1 MRLLER
7 DNTGE
12 FRLTKHAI
20 ADIPPY
26 AILSHTWGD
35 EEVLFED
42 LAYNTAKNKAGYAK
56 IQFCGDKAWRDG
68 LKYFWVDTCCIN
80 KSGAAELQH
89 ALNSM
94 FQWYRNAAKC
104 YVYLTDVSSCKR
116 DANGSSKWELA
127 FQGCRWFTRGWTLQ
141 ELIAPTTVK
150 FFSQEGTCL
159 GDKQSLGQHICN
171 ATGIPLGALQ
181 SNALSDFSIEER
193 MSWVKNRTTTRKEDK
208 AYSLFG
214 IFDVCMPILYG
225 EGEDRA
231 FKRLHEEI
239 SKDDRYLANLY
250 ATDPRLDKK
259 RIEEAKGGLLVNAY
273 RWVLDSPDFRR
284 WHDRSESRLLWIKG
298 DPGKGKTMLLCGII
312 NELEQ
317 GIIAEG
323 PCRNLAY
330 FFCQATDARINN
342 ATAALRGLIYLLAR
356 QQPRLLSHVRK
367 YIDAGKSL
375 SDANA
380 WVALSDILWEMLGD
394 PNLKTTYLV
403 VDALDECIVDL
414 PKLLEFAV
422 RISSDRVKWLLTS
435 RNEMTIEKKLRSED
449 DKRTRLSLELKENAM
464 QVSHAIDIYIDNKL
478 SGLEPLQDGALLEDG
493 ALLKDRVRDILR
505 DKANGTFLWV
515 SLVVQELSKEDVES
529 WHVLQ
534 IVKEVP
540 PGLYGMYD
548 RMLDKIKRLERD
560 SELCRRIL
568 STATVVYR
576 PLYLAELGA
585 LSGLP
590 EQITKSTENMKK
602 IVAKCGSFLTI
613 RDNQIYLVHQSATD
627 FLLNRHTQQ
636 GLRDP
641 FKWVFPLGTE
651 DVHHNIVLRSLIAM
665 SAVLRR
671 DMYGLKAP
679 GFPINEIQMPSPD
692 PLAAVRYSCVFW
704 VDHLRDTISKKDTL
718 QRNILDTIQ
727 TFLEK
732 KYLHWLEALSLLR
745 AMPEGVIAIT
755 QLNGLLVSLQL
766 TKLVFDAYRFTLA
779 YGWVVKQTPLQAYVS
794 ALVFAPASSLVKAKF
809 RAEEPGWISTKPVV
823 EGDWNA
829 CLQTLEGHRLSVQSV
844 AFSPDGQRLASGSS
858 DQTIKIWDAASGQC
872 LQTLEGHRLSVQS
885 VAFSPDGQRLASGSG
900 DQTIKIWDAA
910 SGQCLQTLEG
920 HYSLVHSLFSLDNP
934 ERYGYS
940 LGEDQTW
947 IICNGRNLIWFP
959 PEYRPNCS
967 AVQGQMVSIGC
978 TSGRVFTVGFSCD
991 V

>member
-7 DNTGE
+7 DHTGE
-12 FRLTKHAI
+12 FRLTKHLPNDQI
-20 ADIPPY
+20 PEIPPY

-35 EEVLFED
+35 EEVLFRD
-42 LAYNTAKNKAGYAK
+42 LAGGTAKNKAGAGYAK
-56 IQFCGDKAWRDG
+56 IQFCGEQAERDG
-68 LKYFWVDTCCIN
+68 LRYFWVDTCCID
-80 KSGAAELQH
+80 KSDAGELQH

-104 YVYLTDVSSCKR
+104 YVYLADVSTCKR
-116 DANGSSKWELA
+116 DADGNSRWKFA

-214 IFDVCMPILYG
+214 IFDVCIPILYG

-239 SKDDRYLANLY
+239 SKDGRYLANLH

-317 GIIAEG
+317 TIDAEG
-323 PCRNLAY
+323 RCRNLAY

-342 ATAALRGLIYLLAR
+342 ATAVLRGLIYLLAR
-356 QQPRLLSHVRK
+356 QQPRLLSHVRM

-380 WVALSDILWEMLGD
+380 WVALSEILREMLED
-394 PNLKTTYLV
+394 PNLKTTYLF

-435 RNEMTIEKKLRSED
+435 RNEITIERKLRSE
-449 DKRTRLSLELKENAM
+449 DKRTRLSLELKQNAM
-464 QVSHAIDIYIDNKL
+464 QVSHAVDMYIDDKL

-515 SLVVQELSKEDVES
+515 ALVVQELSKEDVES

-540 PGLYGMYD
+540 PGLYGMYC
-548 RMLDKIKRLERD
+548 RMLDKIKRHERD

-590 EQITKSTENMKK
+590 EQIIKSTENVKK
-602 IVAKCGSFLTI
+602 IVAKCGSFLTV

-627 FLLNRHTQQ
+627 FLLNRHTQ
-636 GLRDP
+636 GLRDS
-641 FKWVFPLGTE
+641 FKWVFPLGME
-651 DVHHNIVLRSLIAM
+651 DVHHNIVLRSVIAM

-679 GFPINEIQMPSPD
+679 GFLINKVQTPSPD
-692 PLAAVRYSCVFW
+692 PLASVQYSCVFW
-704 VDHLRDTISKKDTL
+704 VDHLHDSTSNEDAPRRNTL
-718 QRNILDTIQ
+718 DAVQ
-727 TFLEK
+727 TFVEQ
-732 KYLHWLEALSLLR
+732 KYLYWLEALSLLR

-755 QLNGLLVSLQL
+755 QLNGLLVSL
-766 TKLVFDAYRFTLA
+766 
-779 YGWVVKQTPLQAYVS
+779 
-794 ALVFAPASSLVKAKF
+794 
-809 RAEEPGWISTKPVV
+809 
-823 EGDWNA
+823 
-829 CLQTLEGHRLSVQSV
+829 
-844 AFSPDGQRLASGSS
+844 
-858 DQTIKIWDAASGQC
+858 
-872 LQTLEGHRLSVQS
+872 
-885 VAFSPDGQRLASGSG
+885 
-900 DQTIKIWDAA
+900 
-910 SGQCLQTLEG
+910 
-920 HYSLVHSLFSLDNP
+920 
-934 ERYGYS
+934 
-940 LGEDQTW
+940 
-947 IICNGRNLIWFP
+947 
-959 PEYRPNCS
+959 
-967 AVQGQMVSIGC
+967 
-978 TSGRVFTVGFSCD
+978 
-991 V
+991 